1 MASAEAGVSGCRLTR
16 SVLWR
21 RHDLC
26 HHACMSDN
34 KTRPT
39 PVDPYA
45 FVAAVDHPRRRE
57 DGRALL
63 TMMREVTG
71 EEPVMWGPTIVG
83 FGTHHYVY
91 ESGREGDSPCV
102 GFSPRKA
109 SLSLYG
115 LTSAPE
121 SRALLPKL
129 GKHKV
134 GAACLYVNKL
144 SDVDET
150 VLREL
155 TAIGYQYGLRTSGGC
170 H

>member
-1 MASAEAGVSGCRLTR
+1 
-16 SVLWR
+16 
-21 RHDLC
+21 
-26 HHACMSDN
+26 
-34 KTRPT
+34 
-39 PVDPYA
+39 
-45 FVAAVDHPRRRE
+45 
-57 DGRALL
+57 
-63 TMMREVTG
+63 
-71 EEPVMWGPTIVG
+71 MWGPTIVG